1 MDKKN
6 RYKLFA
12 IIFGI
17 SFLIVLTIYLVVLF
31 IGDLSTINK
40 ILHLVFIV
48 FMSTFISL
56 FFLFLMKFVNHSVLL
71 KTLEAKDIYVFGKKL
86 DIFNRN
92 LFETRIT
99 RLRGKRHNRNAYQA
113 VIRFTTSHE
122 SMVNFNSKRED
133 SFTLNSSLAKYLKD
147 TFDKQPQNYVYAYDN
162 SGYYLYIFGGTR
174 IEVLNICN
182 NISDEIYK
190 IVEENNL
197 HLYIAPFFGIDEPK
211 KNQYIV
217 ECIENAIIARNAS
230 EKNYETI
237 TLYQPSLRS
246 VAKKDDATM
255 ILKAIE
261 NEEFV
266 VYYQPKFN
274 LKEKKFVSAE
284 ALIRWNSP
292 EYGLLNPGQ
301 FISKAEASGLSNE
314 LDKFVLVQVCKDL
327 QDSIKRG
334 RRVVPVSLNFSLFE
348 FFHMNFITTIEE
360 TLEKYKIPADLIE
373 IEILERTSQSN
384 PFLAISIIKKLKEKG
399 IRVLMDDFG
408 IGYSNISYLSKIPFD
423 TIKIDQSYIKDIEKD
438 EKARNVIKCII
449 DLGKLNGLEVIAEG
463 VDNEAQVKIL
473 EGFGCDT
480 IQGFY
485 YSKAIK
491 RSEFS
496 QLLISNPFEK
506 KPKDEEAK

>member
-1 MDKKN
+1 
-6 RYKLFA
+6 
-12 IIFGI
+12 
-17 SFLIVLTIYLVVLF
+17 
-31 IGDLSTINK
+31 
-40 ILHLVFIV
+40 
-48 FMSTFISL
+48 
-56 FFLFLMKFVNHSVLL
+56 
-71 KTLEAKDIYVFGKKL
+71 
-86 DIFNRN
+86 
-92 LFETRIT
+92 
-99 RLRGKRHNRNAYQA
+99 
-113 VIRFTTSHE
+113 
-122 SMVNFNSKRED
+122 
-133 SFTLNSSLAKYLKD
+133 
-147 TFDKQPQNYVYAYDN
+147 
-162 SGYYLYIFGGTR
+162 
-174 IEVLNICN
+174 
-182 NISDEIYK
+182 
-190 IVEENNL
+190 
-197 HLYIAPFFGIDEPK
+197 
-211 KNQYIV
+211 
-217 ECIENAIIARNAS
+217 
-230 EKNYETI
+230 
-237 TLYQPSLRS
+237 
-246 VAKKDDATM
+246 M

-360 TLEKYKIPADLIE
+360 TLEKYKIPANLIE

-506 KPKDEEAK
+506 NPKDEEAK